1 MNKIR
6 LKNQEY
12 EFEIIRSSRKTIGI
26 IVNADQELLVRSPK
40 KTSIRQIKSVLT
52 KKEDWIIKKLAK
64 LENNNG
70 PFNYN

>member
-40 KTSIRQIKSVLT
+40 RTSIRQIKSLLT
-52 KKEDWIIKKLAK
+52 IKED
-64 LENNNG
+64 
-70 PFNYN
+70 